1 MIMSKVAK
9 KQGFTFSLEDT
20 FSEKPR
26 GKRVQIDPPP
36 TSRFR
41 VKLSSLY
48 SGCNALTTYSSKV
61 AVFQKITDKVEPIK
75 TV

>member
-20 FSEKPR
+20 FFEKPR

-36 TSRFR
+36 PSRFR
-41 VKLSSLY
+41 V
-48 SGCNALTTYSSKV
+48 ATYSSKA